1 MINNGPPLRT
11 IQDTVTHTL
20 ETSRRYICKIIY
32 FSKKKQE
39 TNKNAKTIHMVSKKL
54 YTFQLYG

>member
-32 FSKKKQE
+32 FSKKKTGNKQE
-39 TNKNAKTIHMVSKKL
+39 CKD
-54 YTFQLYG
+54 YTYG